1 MDYPPNQNKYRDM
14 KQEEPPK
21 IQQENP
27 SKVKST
33 QTGKNFSIKFP
44 VPKFHFQPTFQI
56 RNWKKLKC
64 TSGVNFVNAMDV
76 QKTKEPKSE
85 QVKVFGK
92 KNIYIHPY
100 N

>member
-33 QTGKNFSIKFP
+33 QTGKKLLNKIPCAEIPFLANFSDKELEEIKMY
-44 VPKFHFQPTFQI
+44 K
-56 RNWKKLKC
+56 W
-64 TSGVNFVNAMDV
+64 G
-76 QKTKEPKSE
+76 
-85 QVKVFGK
+85 
-92 KNIYIHPY
+92 
-100 N
+100 

>member
-44 VPKFHFQPTFQI
+44 VPKFHF
-56 RNWKKLKC
+56 
-64 TSGVNFVNAMDV
+64 
-76 QKTKEPKSE
+76 
-85 QVKVFGK
+85 
-92 KNIYIHPY
+92 
-100 N
+100 